1 MEEKKVNFEIR
12 KKMWKLVDKPKF
24 LLLLAILITSSLLF
38 VIAPIF
44 LNNVVQNIGSIRA
57 YDIVVVIV
65 FLSLGYIVDFISV
78 FFKNN
83 LIQNYNSKA
92 VPMLYEYVFDL
103 KYDTYIEMG
112 PTAIQDFVYN
122 SANAYADYY
131 FEVIPNLIINSMVII
146 VTIGIA
152 LTLNTLAAVLMFL
165 ILPIH
170 YFGFKALNKKLSQQS
185 VQLSRTSSES
195 FKNINSVI
203 SQVDFIKQNPDNSFL
218 TPSIRENIYVMEGF
232 RKKVN
237 YLANGASGLII
248 GLNSII
254 QTFIIIFLSSLAL
267 KNKELFGGVVYVML
281 ILPYFSNSIRSLSA
295 TNLGISFKHAADDF
309 FKTTLSDERAEDGIS
324 PAPLNVENIS
334 FDIDEIRV
342 GEKLLL
348 EDVHIK
354 FHKGDVIG
362 IIGESGKGKSTLVKL
377 VSKFRKSGKV
387 CINGIDISDIKNS
400 EYLKLISYYSQNTPI
415 ITDTLYENLNFGR
428 SPIDKK
434 IYENMKFLDKFEN
447 LDEMII
453 EDGANL
459 SGGDKQRIALS
470 RYFTE
475 DAQIVIFDEPTSSL
489 DKNTE
494 TEILEEI
501 LANTENKIIFIVTH
515 NLDILKYCTHI
526 IEIKDKKAILKE
538 N

>member
-1 MEEKKVNFEIR
+1 MDKKAFDLEIR
-12 KKMWKLVDKPKF
+12 NKMWKLVDKGKF
-24 LLLLAILITSSLLF
+24 FVLLAILITSSLLF

-44 LNNVVQNIGSIRA
+44 LNNVVQNVGSISTR
-57 YDIVVVIV
+57 DIIIVIS
-65 FLSLGYIVDFISV
+65 LLALGYIVDFISV

-83 LIQNYNSKA
+83 LIQNYNSKV

-103 KYDTYIEMG
+103 KYDTYIEVG

-146 VTIGIA
+146 VTISIA
-152 LTLNTLAAVLMFL
+152 LTFNTLAAVLMFL

-170 YFGFKALNKKLSQQS
+170 YFGFKTLNKKLGQQS

-218 TPSIRENIYVMEGF
+218 APSIRENVYVMEDF

-254 QTFIIIFLSSLAL
+254 QTFIIIFISSLAL

-281 ILPYFSNSIRSLSA
+281 ILPYFSNAIRSLSA

-309 FKTTLSDERAEDGIS
+309 FKTTLSDERAEDGTL

-387 CINGIDISDIKNS
+387 CVNGIDISEIKN
-400 EYLKLISYYSQNTPI
+400 EDYLKIVSYYSQNTPI
-415 ITDTLYENLNFGR
+415 ISDTIYENLNFGR
-428 SPIDKK
+428 KPVEREVYK
-434 IYENMKFLDKFEN
+434 NMKFLDKFEN
-447 LDEMII
+447 LDEFII

-475 DAQIVIFDEPTSSL
+475 EAQIVILDEPTSSL
-489 DKNTE
+489 DKETE
-494 TEILEEI
+494 VEILEEV
-501 LANTENKIIFIVTH
+501 LADTKEKIIFIVTH
-515 NLDILKYCTHI
+515 NLEILKYCSHI
-526 IEIKDKKAILKE
+526 LEIKDKRVILKKD
-538 N
+538 